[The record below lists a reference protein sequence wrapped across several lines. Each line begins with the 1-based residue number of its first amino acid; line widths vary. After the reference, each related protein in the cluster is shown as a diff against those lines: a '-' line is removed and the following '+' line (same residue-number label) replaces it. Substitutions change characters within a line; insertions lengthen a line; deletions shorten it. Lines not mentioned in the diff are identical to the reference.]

1 MTFKGWIKRISPVV
15 DPASGTF
22 KVTVG
27 VENTNNMLRP
37 GMFVN
42 VEIITETHNDVV
54 LIPKTAIVYENEYMN
69 VYVVRDS
76 IARKIRLQPG
86 FEDNQKVESLN
97 EIKSGEQ
104 VIVVGQSGMK
114 DETPVKIV
122 SERKNT
128 IGIN

>member
-1 MTFKGWIKRISPVV
+1 
-15 DPASGTF
+15 
-22 KVTVG
+22 
-27 VENTNNMLRP
+27 
-37 GMFVN
+37 
-42 VEIITETHNDVV
+42 
-54 LIPKTAIVYENEYMN
+54 MN

-97 EIKSGEQ
+97 EIKSGEK